1 MYHRIL
7 VTGGTGLVGYAFEPL
22 RDEYPGVE
30 FVSIGS
36 KVCDLTKLDKVV
48 DYVNSINPDAII
60 HLAALSGGI
69 QFSSKY
75 PATLLRDNV
84 LMNINVMEA
93 SRLCKVKKTI
103 MTLST
108 GMYASDAPNPI
119 LEEYIHDGYPHKS
132 NYSYAFAK
140 RLVDPCIKA
149 YRAEYGLDV
158 IGLVPNGVFGENSN
172 FNNESSTMLSA
183 LIRRFYEN
191 KDNDSSIVIWG
202 DGSPL
207 REYTYSVDIARAYM
221 WCLHNYNDE
230 QILHIGTTEEHSVKD
245 VAYMIADILKVDK
258 KRIEFDTTK
267 PKGQFRKNTDNSKF
281 TKISNFKYTPFK
293 EGLENTIK
301 WFHENYKDKTKIRI

>member
-84 LMNINVMEA
+84 LMNLNIMEA
-93 SRLCKVKKTI
+93 ARLCKVKKTI

-108 GMYASDAPNPI
+108 G
-119 LEEYIHDGYPHKS
+119 
-132 NYSYAFAK
+132 
-140 RLVDPCIKA
+140 
-149 YRAEYGLDV
+149 
-158 IGLVPNGVFGENSN
+158 
-172 FNNESSTMLSA
+172 
-183 LIRRFYEN
+183 
-191 KDNDSSIVIWG
+191 
-202 DGSPL
+202 
-207 REYTYSVDIARAYM
+207 
-221 WCLHNYNDE
+221 
-230 QILHIGTTEEHSVKD
+230 
-245 VAYMIADILKVDK
+245 
-258 KRIEFDTTK
+258 
-267 PKGQFRKNTDNSKF
+267 
-281 TKISNFKYTPFK
+281 
-293 EGLENTIK
+293 
-301 WFHENYKDKTKIRI
+301 